1 MATPAAPVRRWK
13 VPKIPGLVWRALSF
27 VVAAIIVIVCFTH
40 WNRWQGEA
48 RYQTTDDAY
57 LQTDLTP
64 LSAQVSG
71 YVRAVPVQDFAQVRA
86 GQVIVEIV
94 DDNYRAT
101 VAEAAANVAAAQ
113 AQIAQVQEQR
123 PLLEANLRAA
133 LAVIAS

>member
-27 VVAAIIVIVCFTH
+27 VIAAGILILCFTQ
-40 WNRWQGEA
+40 WNRWEGAA

-57 LQTDLTP
+57 LQADLTP

-71 YVRAVPVQDFAQVRA
+71 YVRTVPVQDFAHVRA
-86 GQVIVEIV
+86 GQLIVEIV

-101 VAEAAANVAAAQ
+101 RAQVDANVAAAQ
-113 AQIAQVQEQR
+113 ARIAEV
-123 PLLEANLRAA
+123 
-133 LAVIAS
+133 